1 MCLGLGRL
9 VLGASVG
16 AWVGASVGAWV
27 GASVGAW
34 VGACVGACVGAWV
47 FPPSVV
53 TETVPG

>member
-9 VLGASVG
+9 VLGASVV

-27 GASVGAW
+27 GASVGA
-34 VGACVGACVGAWV
+34 CVGACV
-47 FPPSVV
+47 FPLSVV